1 MKTKLFISLFL
12 ILTMSYSQTDMI
24 TDITE
29 SVETEFGTYIPYLVE
44 IEPDAAQY
52 EIESDFSNVVNF
64 TDFNFTEA
72 QKAKL
77 MQNHF
82 VVIPGRE
89 YTATGYKEIYD
100 IYNEAREKDI
110 PQFITTDAV
119 LHTYHKLYDKILMT
133 AEEDFFIQFLIHMDS
148 LLLEEALNYFNNS
161 SEDFAKECFK
171 KVVAYFSVPLRIL
184 DENFVIPDSVANLV
198 NQELALIDAH
208 EGYVLSPLFSAYD
221 EDYSQYKPRGH
232 YTKTEELKKYFKA
245 MMWHG
250 RQTFTLFD
258 AWYYGSA
265 PRPDLTGAALALIHL
280 MENIQPKRTVWT
292 YWNNIY
298 IPTVFFVGKADDLLP
313 QDYLNFAKQYF
324 GTNFNEQHIEN
335 NLIETTILDFI
346 TQADEYF
353 PEPLIT
359 TNTPK
364 GMRFMGQRFIPDS
377 YMLDQLVFPFVPY
390 RLMPKSLDVLAVMN
404 SDEAYNLLSEMG
416 ETNYLGY
423 IQQLAY
429 LKDLYENYPDEQWA
443 ENLYWNWLYCLMPLL
458 FEKGEGFPPFMQNL
472 AWLRK
477 DINTALGS
485 WAELRHD
492 TILYAKQS
500 CTEYVGD
507 KPTNDLIQGYVEPN
521 PYLFARLASL
531 SKLMREGLLGL
542 SILNEKMEGKL
553 VKLEELLLTLNS
565 ISEKEL
571 TGGNV
576 TMDEYS
582 VICNFGQTIE
592 DLVSFGEEYELGNGP
607 NSWSEDKMPVIAD
620 VHTDSNTG
628 TCLEEGVGYPF
639 RIFVICQVENEL
651 KITVGGIFSYYEF
664 IQPVS
669 NRLTDEEWAEML
681 VSEDPPQLPYWTS
694 VFVDTISELSNN
706 NPDYYYLYN
715 EGIFTFGISFS
726 DSTPELGDEVT
737 LYIGLS
743 DIWFQHYEMSIII
756 ENDGIETF
764 ELPISSTGE
773 NSHAGTFSTEG
784 MTEGKIYITIYY
796 YSSGLYYKTSI
807 NVVNPVN
814 TISEKQLPS
823 EFLLHQNFPNPFN
836 SSSQIQYDLPM
847 SGFVKLSIYNLLG
860 EELIRLKDSY
870 DETGYKTVIWSGT
883 DKYGE
888 EVPTGVYFYSVDF
901 GDYHI
906 TKKMLLVK

>member
-1 MKTKLFISLFL
+1 
-12 ILTMSYSQTDMI
+12 
-24 TDITE
+24 
-29 SVETEFGTYIPYLVE
+29 
-44 IEPDAAQY
+44 
-52 EIESDFSNVVNF
+52 
-64 TDFNFTEA
+64 
-72 QKAKL
+72 
-77 MQNHF
+77 
-82 VVIPGRE
+82 
-89 YTATGYKEIYD
+89 
-100 IYNEAREKDI
+100 
-110 PQFITTDAV
+110 
-119 LHTYHKLYDKILMT
+119 MT
-133 AEEDFFIQFLIHMDS
+133 AEEDFFIQFLIHMDN
-148 LLLEEALNYFNNS
+148 LLLEEALNYYNNS
-161 SEDFAKECFK
+161 SDDFAKECFR
-171 KVVAYFSVPLRIL
+171 KVVAYFSVPLKIL
-184 DENFVIPDSVANLV
+184 DENFIIPDSVADIV
-198 NQELALIDAH
+198 NQELTLIDAH
-208 EGYVLSPLFSAYD
+208 EGYVLSPLFNAYD

-250 RQTFTLFD
+250 RQTFTLFN
-258 AWYYGSA
+258 AWYYSSS
-265 PRPDLTGAALALIHL
+265 PHPDLTGAALALIHL
-280 MENIQPKRTVWT
+280 IENIQTKGTIWT

-313 QDYLNFAKQYF
+313 QDYLTFAKQYF
-324 GTNFNEQHIEN
+324 GEDFSEQPIEN

-346 TQADEYF
+346 TQANEYF

-377 YMLDQLVFPFVPY
+377 YMLDQLVFPFVPD
-390 RLMPKSLDVLAVMN
+390 RLMPKSLDVLTVMN

-416 ETNYLGY
+416 ETNYIGY

-429 LKDLYENYPDEQWA
+429 LKDLYENYPDEQWT
-443 ENLYWNWLYCLMPLL
+443 ENLYWNWLYCLIPLL

-485 WAELRHD
+485 WTELRHD

-500 CTEYVGD
+500 CTELVSD
-507 KPTNDLIQGYVEPN
+507 KLMNNNIQGYVEPN

-531 SKLMREGLLGL
+531 SKLMCEGLLGL
-542 SILNEKMEGKL
+542 SILNEEMEAKL
-553 VKLEELLLTLNS
+553 TTLEELLLTLKS

-571 TGGNV
+571 TGGNI
-576 TMDEYS
+576 TMGEYS
-582 VICNFGQTIE
+582 TICDFGKIIE
-592 DLVSFGEEYELGNGP
+592 DLVTFGEEAEWGNGP
-607 NSWSEDKMPVIAD
+607 DPYSSEDEMPVIAD

-651 KITVGGIFSYYEF
+651 KVTVGGIFSYYEF
-664 IQPVS
+664 IQPLS

-694 VFVDTISELSNN
+694 VFVDTIYELSNN

-715 EGIFTFGISFS
+715 EGIFTFSISFS

-743 DIWFQHYEMSIII
+743 DIWFQYHDMSIII

-836 SSSQIQYDLPM
+836 SSTQIQYDLPIN
-847 SGFVKLSIYNLLG
+847 GFVKLSIYNILG
-860 EELIRLKDSY
+860 GEVLIIKNEYEEA
-870 DETGYKTVIWSGT
+870 GYKTITWNG
-883 DKYGE
+883 KNKNGE

-901 GDYHI
+901 GDYHV
-906 TKKMLLVK
+906 TKKMLLLK